1 MKRYTRDALDRALG
15 ASGLTTGDLVLVH
28 TALYAPGRIVNTP
41 LVEISSRL
49 YSSLRRLIGRQGTI
63 VVPTFFDAFRRGET
77 FDRQFTPSTG
87 TGSFSEYM
95 RLLPDARRSP
105 HALHSVAAEGPLA
118 EAITGRDTPSA
129 FGRGSPFDALID
141 YDARVL
147 TYGCTLESTCMIRWA
162 EERIGV
168 PYRRWMICRGK
179 YVDDGVETMRSFHT
193 YAGENGREP
202 HLCLKPVHHHLSEQ
216 NQIRRAPLG
225 SSIIEC
231 CRVRDFATAA
241 CEILQRDPRALLE
254 SRSRDNQQRPQS
266 R

>member
-1 MKRYTRDALDRALG
+1 MKRYTRNGLDRALRE
-15 ASGLTTGDLVLVH
+15 SGLTTGDLVLVH
-28 TALYAPGRIVNTP
+28 TALYAPGRIADTP

-49 YSSLRRLIGRQGTI
+49 YSALRRLIGRQGTI

-77 FDRQFTPSTG
+77 FNRQFTPSTG
-87 TGSFSEYM
+87 TGSFSEYV
-95 RLLPDARRSP
+95 RLLPDSRRSP

-141 YDARVL
+141 YDARVFSF
-147 TYGCTLESTCMIRWA
+147 GCTVESSCLIRWA

-168 PYRRWMICRGK
+168 PYRRWMICRGN

-193 YAGENGREP
+193 YAGEDGREP
-202 HLCLKPVHHHLSEQ
+202 QLCLGPVHSTLTESG
-216 NQIRRAPLG
+216 QIQRASLG
-225 SSIIEC
+225 SSIVEC
-231 CRVRDFATAA
+231 CRARDFVTAA

-254 SRSRDNQQRPQS
+254 HRSRDGQQRPQS